1 MLKLKQRLETS
12 EKEEDKN
19 TVKILESV
27 LKEINNQAVDGK
39 FDKVIERLS
48 DPKSL
53 EKIQD
58 ITQIENGNKELHDAM
73 LKLIDILQ
81 NGDDFAAKRKERLAN
96 EKLLERLKEIL
107 SQQERLIARVDQNKG
122 TSKDLAKTQDRIKEN
137 TKGTLDDKD
146 PKDGKPDF
154 KKSEAK
160 YENKP
165 GSDAKGEAKNDTQ
178 GPKGEVKDN
187 KEGDAKEG
195 KPGDNKAGDNK
206 DGMKPG
212 DGKEGDNKDGMKP
225 SDGKGGENKDGMK
238 PGEGKEGDKGAEAEH
253 GDKPSDGKGGE
264 AKNAKP
270 GEGKEAGAKPG
281 EGDNKEGNPGEN
293 KDGKGDGKP
302 GDGKEGPKESKPG
315 EGKGGEVKESKPGDG
330 KEASKA
336 GDGKGGEAKSG
347 DPKDGK
353 AGENKDGKG
362 GDSKDGK
369 PGDGKANESKSG
381 IGGEGKPSEAKD
393 GKGGDGKAGEGKEGS
408 KNASNPGDKPGAGKE
423 GKAGDGPKSG
433 DGKPGEGKEGG
444 KPGDGKSGESKA
456 GQAQGGA
463 KPGEGKGNEAKP
475 GTGAEPGKTGKPG
488 DGKPG
493 AGDAKAGK
501 PGDGKEGGKPGEG
514 KPGDGKP
521 GASKDGKP
529 GDGKAGD
536 GKPAESKSGSDQKGQ
551 ADGKGEAKAGDPK
564 SGMNPDGKP
573 SESKGNPS
581 AGQPSQGQ
589 PGQGKG
595 DPSSGDDSPGGPK
608 PPPGPKMR
616 IPVRKQI
623 EDGQKDMEKASE
635 KLNQDDKP
643 GALPPADKAAKD
655 IEIAIKQLEEI
666 INADRQE
673 EIERILERLQARCA
687 RMLAMQI
694 AVRDGTVKLDEKIE
708 QVRMDKG
715 DERPLAL
722 DSNVLSDREY
732 DIVKEADRALA
743 LLENDGSAQAF
754 AEMFQMVRKD
764 MLTVKDHL
772 GQTDTGVVTQGVEN
786 EIIKNLGDMVDA
798 LKKQREAN
806 KNKGPKPPPQPGQP
820 KQPGEDPLV
829 DVIAQLKL
837 LRSMQRGLNDRTDLY
852 HKEYNGEQAPAP
864 DSAKDSKERQ
874 HYEMIQKEMK
884 ELADTEF
891 KISKILKD
899 MLTGK
904 NRAD

>member
-1 MLKLKQRLETS
+1 MTRRLLAALFVTAAAFALTVRADDPKKPDAPAAVDPKVQEEESAAKEKVLREEFETFKNEVLKLKQRLETS
-12 EKEEDKN
+12 DKDEDKN
-19 TVKILESV
+19 TVKVLENV

-48 DPKSL
+48 DPNTFK
-53 EKIQD
+53 KIQD
-58 ITQIENGNKELHDAM
+58 ITQIASGNKELHDAM
-73 LKLIDILQ
+73 LKLIDLLQ
-81 NGDDFAAKRKERLAN
+81 NGDDFNQQKLRRLAN
-96 EKLLERLKEIL
+96 EKLLEKLKEIL
-107 SQQERLIARVDQNKG
+107 SQQERLNTRIDRAKG
-122 TSKDLAKTQDRIKEN
+122 ESKDLAKMEERIKDS
-137 TKGTLDDKD
+137 TKGTLDPTAGKET
-146 PKDGKPDF
+146 KPDF

-160 YENKP
+160 YDNKP

-178 GPKGEVKDN
+178 GPKGEAKDN
-187 KEGDAKEG
+187 KEGDAKDG
-195 KPGDNKAGDNK
+195 KPGDNKEGDNK

-238 PGEGKEGDKGAEAEH
+238 PGEGKEGDKGGEAKD

-264 AKNAKP
+264 AKDAKP
-270 GEGKEAGAKPG
+270 GEGKEANKPN
-281 EGDNKEGNPGEN
+281 EGDNKEA
-293 KDGKGDGKP
+293 KP
-302 GDGKEGPKESKPG
+302 
-315 EGKGGEVKESKPGDG
+315 
-330 KEASKA
+330 
-336 GDGKGGEAKSG
+336 
-347 DPKDGK
+347 
-353 AGENKDGKG
+353 GENKDGKG

-369 PGDGKANESKSG
+369 AGDGKESAKSGMGESKP
-381 IGGEGKPSEAKD
+381 GEGKD
-393 GKGGDGKAGEGKEGS
+393 GKGGDGKESKAGDGKEGAKSGSNPSDKPGEGKEG
-408 KNASNPGDKPGAGKE
+408 N
-423 GKAGDGPKSG
+423 KAGGDNPKSA
-433 DGKPGEGKEGG
+433 DAKPGEGKEGG
-444 KPGDGKSGESKA
+444 KPGDAKSGEAKA
-456 GQAQGGA
+456 GQAQGDA
-463 KPGEGKGNEAKP
+463 KPGEGKGNEAKAAA
-475 GTGAEPGKTGKPG
+475 GSEPGKVGKPG
-488 DGKPG
+488 DAKPG
-493 AGDAKAGK
+493 AGDGK
-501 PGDGKEGGKPGEG
+501 PGKPGEG
-514 KPGDGKP
+514 KEGAKPGDGKAGDAKA

-529 GDGKAGD
+529 GDGKPGD
-536 GKPAESKSGSDQKGQ
+536 GKPGESKSGSDQKGQ
-551 ADGKGEAKAGDPK
+551 GDGKGEAKAGDPK

-595 DPSSGDDSPGGPK
+595 DSGGGDPSASPPP
-608 PPPGPKMR
+608 PPPGPKMK

-623 EDGQKDMEKASE
+623 EDGQKDMEETKK
-635 KLNQDDKP
+635 KLDQDDKP
-643 GALPPADKAAKD
+643 GAQPPGNKAADD
-655 IEIAIKQLEEI
+655 IAIAIKKLEEI

-694 AVRDGTVKLDEKIE
+694 AVKDGTLKLDEKILE
-708 QVRMDKG
+708 VRKDKG

-743 LLENDGSAQAF
+743 LLESDGSAQAF

-772 GQTDTGVVTQGVEN
+772 GQTDTGAVTQGVED
-786 EIIKNLGDMVDA
+786 EIIRNLTDMVEA

-806 KNKGPKPPPQPGQP
+806 KNKGPKPPPSPSQP

-829 DVIAQLKL
+829 DIIAQLKL
-837 LRSMQRGLNDRTDLY
+837 LRSMQKGVQDRTDLY
-852 HKEYNGEQAPAP
+852 HKEYDGEQAPAV
-864 DSAKDSKERQ
+864 DAAKDSKQRQ

-884 ELADTEF
+884 EHADNEAR
-891 KISKILKD
+891 ISKIIKD